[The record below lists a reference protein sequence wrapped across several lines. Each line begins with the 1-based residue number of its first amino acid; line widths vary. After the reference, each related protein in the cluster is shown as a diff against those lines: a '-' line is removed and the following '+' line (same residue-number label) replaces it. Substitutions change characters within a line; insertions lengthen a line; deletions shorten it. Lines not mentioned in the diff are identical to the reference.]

1 MTMKPLRLSR
11 NDPRSWRTAATG
23 LVLAAAIVGV
33 AIVLGGTAAR
43 LLNPVGA
50 LFWLVSAV
58 LLGIS
63 LPPAERQML
72 GWAAAIA
79 GGFVLGALV
88 RPSGLIEVIVWFA
101 LAGAVVVFAA
111 ADRVGVWALLVPA
124 IYLPV
129 HLLIGIGR
137 AILRNG
143 GVRTDPP
150 PTAAI
155 VPLAMLLAA
164 AAAGALAAAVIRRG
178 RELFP
183 VP

>member
-1 MTMKPLRLSR
+1 MQRRNAGMGRGHRRRLRS
-11 NDPRSWRTAATG
+11 S
-23 LVLAAAIVGV
+23 
-33 AIVLGGTAAR
+33 AR
-43 LLNPVGA
+43 WFGPVD
-50 LFWLVSAV
+50 S
-58 LLGIS
+58 
-63 LPPAERQML
+63 
-72 GWAAAIA
+72 
-79 GGFVLGALV
+79 
-88 RPSGLIEVIVWFA
+88 IEVVVWFA

-111 ADRVGVWALLVPA
+111 ADRIGAWALLVPA

-164 AAAGALAAAVIRRG
+164 AAAGALAATIVRRSQ
-178 RELFP
+178 
-183 VP
+183 

>member
-1 MTMKPLRLSR
+1 
-11 NDPRSWRTAATG
+11 
-23 LVLAAAIVGV
+23 
-33 AIVLGGTAAR
+33 
-43 LLNPVGA
+43 
-50 LFWLVSAV
+50 
-58 LLGIS
+58 
-63 LPPAERQML
+63 ML
-72 GWAAAIA
+72 GWIAAIA
-79 GGFVLGALV
+79 GGLVLGALI

-101 LAGAVVVFAA
+101 VAGAAVVFAA
-111 ADRVGVWALLVPA
+111 EDRVGAWALLVPA

-164 AAAGALAAAVIRRG
+164 AAAGALIATIVRRNQ
-178 RELFP
+178 
-183 VP
+183 

>member
-1 MTMKPLRLSR
+1 MTIGPLRLSR
-11 NDPRSWRTAATG
+11 NDPRSWRTAAAG
-23 LVLAAAIVGV
+23 LALSAAIVGL
-33 AIVLGGTAAR
+33 AIVLGGATAR
-43 LLNPVGA
+43 LLNPIGA
-50 LFWLVSAV
+50 VLWLVAAV
-58 LLGIS
+58 LLGVS
-63 LPPAERQML
+63 LPPVQRPME

-79 GGFVLGALV
+79 GGFILGALV

-101 LAGAVVVFAA
+101 LAGAVVAFAA
-111 ADRVGVWALLVPA
+111 ADRVGSWALLVPA

-143 GVRTDPP
+143 GMRTDPP

-164 AAAGALAAAVIRRG
+164 AAAGALAAAVVRR
-178 RELFP
+178 RP
-183 VP
+183 

>member
-1 MTMKPLRLSR
+1 M
-11 NDPRSWRTAATG
+11 AAAG
-23 LVLAAAIVGV
+23 LILAAAIVGL
-33 AIVLGGTAAR
+33 AIVLGGTTAR
-43 LLNPVGA
+43 LLNPIGA
-50 LFWLVSAV
+50 ILWLLSAV
-58 LLGIS
+58 LLGLS
-63 LPPAERQML
+63 LPPAQRQL
-72 GWAAAIA
+72 WGWAAAIA
-79 GGFVLGALV
+79 GGFILGALV
-88 RPSGLIEVIVWFA
+88 RPSGLVEVVVWFA

-111 ADRVGVWALLVPA
+111 VDRVGAWALLVPA

-164 AAAGALAAAVIRRG
+164 LAAGALAAAVIRRR
-178 RELFP
+178 RELLP
-183 VP
+183 AP

>member
-1 MTMKPLRLSR
+1 MTVGPLRLSR
-11 NDPRSWRTAATG
+11 NDLRSWRTAAAG
-23 LVLAAAIVGV
+23 LVLSAAIVGL
-33 AIVLGGTAAR
+33 AIVLGGATAR
-43 LLNPVGA
+43 LLNPIGA
-50 LFWLVSAV
+50 VLWLVSAV
-58 LLGIS
+58 LLGLS
-63 LPPAERQML
+63 LPPVQRPMA
-72 GWAAAIA
+72 GWVVAIA
-79 GGFVLGALV
+79 GGFILGALV

-101 LAGAVVVFAA
+101 LAGAVVAFAA
-111 ADRVGVWALLVPA
+111 ADRVGAWALLVPA

-164 AAAGALAAAVIRRG
+164 AAAGALAAAVIRR
-178 RELFP
+178 RQ
-183 VP
+183 

>member
-1 MTMKPLRLSR
+1 MTLRPLRLSR
-11 NDPRSWRTAATG
+11 NDPNSWRTAAAG
-23 LVLAAAIVGV
+23 LVLAAAIVGL
-33 AIVLGGTAAR
+33 AIVLGGTTAR
-43 LLNPVGA
+43 LLNPIGA
-50 LFWLVSAV
+50 VLWLVSAV
-58 LLGIS
+58 LLGVS
-63 LPPAERQML
+63 LPSVPRPMQ

-79 GGFVLGALV
+79 GGFILGALV

-101 LAGAVVVFAA
+101 FAAAVVVFASG
-111 ADRVGVWALLVPA
+111 DRVGAWALLVPA

-150 PTAAI
+150 PTAAV

-164 AAAGALAAAVIRRG
+164 VAAGALVAAIVHRNH
-178 RELFP
+178 
-183 VP
+183 

>member
-1 MTMKPLRLSR
+1 MTLKPLRLSR
-11 NDPRSWRTAATG
+11 SDSGFWRMAAAG
-23 LVLAAAIVGV
+23 LILAAAIVGL
-33 AIVLGGTAAR
+33 AIVLGGTTAR
-43 LLNPVGA
+43 LLNPIGA
-50 LFWLVSAV
+50 VLWLLSAV
-58 LLGIS
+58 LLGVS
-63 LPPAERQML
+63 LPPAQRQIL
-72 GWAAAIA
+72 GWATAIA
-79 GGFVLGALV
+79 SGFILGALV
-88 RPSGLIEVIVWFA
+88 RPSGIVEVVVWFA

-111 ADRVGVWALLVPA
+111 ADRVGAWALLVPA

-164 AAAGALAAAVIRRG
+164 AVAGALIAIVVRRG
-178 RELFP
+178 R
-183 VP
+183 

>member
-1 MTMKPLRLSR
+1 MTLGPLHLSR
-11 NDPRSWRTAATG
+11 NDPRSWRTAAAG
-23 LVLAAAIVGV
+23 LVLAAAIVGL
-33 AIVLGGTAAR
+33 AIVVGGTTAR
-43 LLNPVGA
+43 VLNPIG
-50 LFWLVSAV
+50 AV
-58 LLGIS
+58 LWLASGVFLALS
-63 LPPAERQML
+63 LPSVQREML
-72 GWAAAIA
+72 GWLAAIA

-88 RPSGLIEVIVWFA
+88 RPSGVIEVVVWFV

-111 ADRVGVWALLVPA
+111 ADRTGAWALLVPA

-164 AAAGALAAAVIRRG
+164 AAAGALAAAVVRRG
-178 RELFP
+178 R
-183 VP
+183 

>member
-1 MTMKPLRLSR
+1 M
-11 NDPRSWRTAATG
+11 
-23 LVLAAAIVGV
+23 LAAAIVGL
-33 AIVLGGTAAR
+33 AIVFGGSTAR
-43 LLNPVGA
+43 LLNPIGA
-50 LFWLVSAV
+50 VLWLVSAV
-58 LLGIS
+58 LLGVS
-63 LPPAERQML
+63 LPPAHRPML
-72 GWAAAIA
+72 GWAAAVA
-79 GGFVLGALV
+79 GGFILGALV

-111 ADRVGVWALLVPA
+111 ADRAGAWALLVPA

-164 AAAGALAAAVIRRG
+164 AAAGAMAAKVVRRG
-178 RELFP
+178 R
-183 VP
+183 

>member
-1 MTMKPLRLSR
+1 MTLKPFRLSR
-11 NDPRSWRTAATG
+11 NDPAAWRTAAAG
-23 LVLAAAIVGV
+23 LVLSAAIVGL
-33 AIVLGGTAAR
+33 AIVVGGTTAR
-43 LLNPVGA
+43 LLNPIGA
-50 LFWLVSAV
+50 VLWLVSGV
-58 LLGIS
+58 LLAVS
-63 LPPAERQML
+63 LPAVQRNMF

-79 GGFVLGALV
+79 SGIILGALV
-88 RPSGLIEVIVWFA
+88 RPSGLIEVVLWFA

-111 ADRVGVWALLVPA
+111 GDRAGAWALLVPA

-143 GVRTDPP
+143 GMRTDPP

-164 AAAGALAAAVIRRG
+164 VAAGTMAATLVRRG
-178 RELFP
+178 R
-183 VP
+183 

>member
-1 MTMKPLRLSR
+1 MTLKPLRLSR
-11 NDPRSWRTAATG
+11 NDPRSWRTAAAG
-23 LVLAAAIVGV
+23 LVLSGAIVGL
-33 AIVLGGTAAR
+33 AIVLGGQTAR
-43 LLNPVGA
+43 LLNPIGA
-50 LFWLVSAV
+50 VLWLVSAV
-58 LLGIS
+58 LLGAS
-63 LPPAERQML
+63 LPPAQRQML
-72 GWAAAIA
+72 GWVAAVA
-79 GGFVLGALV
+79 GGFTLGALV
-88 RPSGLIEVIVWFA
+88 RPSEPIEVIVWFA

-111 ADRVGVWALLVPA
+111 ADRVGAWALLVPA

-164 AAAGALAAAVIRRG
+164 AAAGALAATVVRRNQ
-178 RELFP
+178 
-183 VP
+183 

>member
-1 MTMKPLRLSR
+1 MTIGPLRLSR
-11 NDPRSWRTAATG
+11 NDPHSWRTAAAG
-23 LVLAAAIVGV
+23 LVLSAAIVGL
-33 AIVLGGTAAR
+33 AIALGGATAR
-43 LLNPVGA
+43 LLNPIGA
-50 LFWLVSAV
+50 VLWLVSAV
-58 LLGIS
+58 LLGVS
-63 LPPAERQML
+63 LPSVQRPMA

-79 GGFVLGALV
+79 GGFILGALV

-101 LAGAVVVFAA
+101 LAGAVVAFAVQ
-111 ADRVGVWALLVPA
+111 DRVGAWALLVPA

-164 AAAGALAAAVIRRG
+164 AAAGALAAAVVRR
-178 RELFP
+178 RP
-183 VP
+183 